1 MLYYTRVRGYHDYSR
16 QRGRKL
22 FDWKPLSADVMDQAA
37 RLASNAAKPI
47 DDIRG
52 SAAYRKEIVRVVT
65 LRGLMAIA
73 EGREDENI
81 PETQCCCGE
90 IRHVLRVN

>member
-1 MLYYTRVRGYHDYSR
+1 
-16 QRGRKL
+16 
-22 FDWKPLSADVMDQAA
+22 MDQAA
-37 RLASNAAKPI
+37 RLASNASKPI

-73 EGREDENI
+73 EGHEDENI
-81 PETQCCCGE
+81 PKNP
-90 IRHVLRVN
+90 VLLWGKQAGNAK